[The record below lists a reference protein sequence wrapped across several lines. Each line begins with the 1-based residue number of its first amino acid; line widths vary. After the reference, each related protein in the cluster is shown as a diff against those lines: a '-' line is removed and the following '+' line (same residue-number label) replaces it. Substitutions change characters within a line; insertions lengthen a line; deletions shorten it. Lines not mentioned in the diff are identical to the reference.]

1 MFQVGNFVSFH
12 GIHDEFE
19 YVNDIERFID
29 DTSFYE
35 VLEILDDILIVK
47 SLSMGRDIPV
57 DINEYQIHTKESLR
71 QLLKSNKHQY
81 AAICNKIR
89 QLYRKQEFQFKG
101 I

>member
-12 GIHDEFE
+12 SLHDEFD
-19 YVNDIERFID
+19 YVNDVERFID

-35 VLEILDDILIVK
+35 VLEILDDIIMVK

-71 QLLKSNKHQY
+71 DHIKSKNHKY
-81 AAICNKIR
+81 AAICNKIK
-89 QLYRKQEFQFKG
+89 QLYRKQEFKFQG
-101 I
+101 V